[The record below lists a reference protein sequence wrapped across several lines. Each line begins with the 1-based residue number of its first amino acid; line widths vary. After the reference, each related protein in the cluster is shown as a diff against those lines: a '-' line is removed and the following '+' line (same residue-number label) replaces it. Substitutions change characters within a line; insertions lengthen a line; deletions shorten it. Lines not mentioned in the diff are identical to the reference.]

1 LRGCGLDLWL
11 GAKSCRN
18 RIPAHAIQFTI
29 RRIRSAQESADWVGK
44 PDMIKGPAPLK
55 HSMLSDQYPD
65 IPRSPLQ
72 AAVGLLISA
81 LGMLALVTMAL
92 RQ

>member
-1 LRGCGLDLWL
+1 
-11 GAKSCRN
+11 
-18 RIPAHAIQFTI
+18 
-29 RRIRSAQESADWVGK
+29 
-44 PDMIKGPAPLK
+44 MIKGPAPLK